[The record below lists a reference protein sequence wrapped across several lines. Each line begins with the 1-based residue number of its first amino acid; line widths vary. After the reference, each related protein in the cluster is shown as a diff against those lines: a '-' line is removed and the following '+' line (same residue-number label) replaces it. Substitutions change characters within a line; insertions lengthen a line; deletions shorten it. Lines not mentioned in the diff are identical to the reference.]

1 MENHIMF
8 RRFVVLVSAALF
20 CAAPS
25 AFAADIKVVEE
36 IAAKV
41 NGDIITKGDLDD
53 QKKILE
59 RTLREEQHLTGPA
72 LAAAVREQE
81 KDILA
86 NQISQRLLVQRAKDL
101 QISVDADV
109 NRQLAQMQV
118 EYKIPD
124 TEKFHDFIHQQ
135 LGMTFEDYKQ
145 QLTETLLTRRVI
157 GGEVG
162 SKVNIPES
170 ELRKY
175 YDDHQSEFVRKSEVY
190 LSQILIST
198 EGKNAEQVATAEK
211 KAKELVT
218 RANKGEKFSEL
229 ASENSDDTATAHDGG
244 VLPAIQ
250 PDQLREDLR
259 QVIAKTRKGQ
269 VTDPIKT
276 PQGFLILKVNERFE
290 EGLAPFDEVKDRI
303 HEFLAGPRMQPKLV
317 EYLNRL
323 RQEAYLEIKEGYV
336 DTAAAPGKDTR
347 WHEVAEIKAQTV
359 TKKEVMATRS
369 RKKALFLLPAGK
381 KPVRP
386 PIDAQASAASEQKTA
401 APAAAPA
408 KTKPPKVKKTRID
421 KIRAKAAKAEKVKA
435 KKETKAQKAK
445 TEKVKEQ
452 KGSGKK
458 LKPKVEKA
466 VTARPTHGRIKP
478 GQALPDDAKPDD
490 AKPAEPKP
498 GATNPEKPAFDKP
511 VSNKDKP
518 ASDTPAPTPAPIK
531 P

>member
-1 MENHIMF
+1 MF
-8 RRFVVLVSAALF
+8 RRFVVLVSAALL

-59 RTLREEQHLTGPA
+59 RTLREEQHLSGPA

-170 ELRKY
+170 DLRKY
-175 YDDHQSEFVRKSEVY
+175 YDEHQSEFVRKSEVY

-198 EGKNAEQVATAEK
+198 EGKNAEQIATAEK

-250 PDQLREDLR
+250 PDQLRDDLR
-259 QVIAKTRKGQ
+259 QIVTKTRKGQ

-276 PQGFLILKVNERFE
+276 PQGFLILKVNDRFD
-290 EGLAPFDEVKDRI
+290 EGLAPFDEMKDRI
-303 HEFLAGPRMQPKLV
+303 HEYLAGPKMAPKLQ

-359 TKKEVMATRS
+359 TKAEVMATRS
-369 RKKALFLLPAGK
+369 RKRALFLLPAGK
-381 KPVRP
+381 KPTRP
-386 PIDAQASAASEQKTA
+386 PIDAQASAGEPKPASPA
-401 APAAAPA
+401 APPA
-408 KTKPPKVKKTRID
+408 KTKPPKVKKTKID
-421 KIRAKAAKAEKVKA
+421 KIRAKAAKADKVKE
-435 KKETKAQKAK
+435 KKEQKAQKAK

-458 LKPKVEKA
+458 LKPKTEKA

-498 GATNPEKPAFDKP
+498 GETSPEKPAFDKP
-511 VSNKDKP
+511 VSNKDIP
-518 ASDTPAPTPAPIK
+518 ASDTPATTPAPIK

>member
-59 RTLREEQHLTGPA
+59 RTLREEQLLTGPA

-269 VTDPIKT
+269 VTDPINT

-323 RQEAYLEIKEGYV
+323 RQEAYLEIKDGYI
-336 DTAAAPGKDTR
+336 DTGAAPGKDTS
-347 WHEVAEIKAQTV
+347 WHEVAQIKAQTI
-359 TKKEVMATRS
+359 TKQEVMAS
-369 RKKALFLLPAGK
+369 RKRKRLMFLLPVGS
-381 KPVRP
+381 KPRVRP
-386 PIDAQASAASEQKTA
+386 VA
-401 APAAAPA
+401 APAPVAA
-408 KTKPPKVKKTRID
+408 TQPP
-421 KIRAKAAKAEKVKA
+421 
-435 KKETKAQKAK
+435 
-445 TEKVKEQ
+445 TEK
-452 KGSGKK
+452 
-458 LKPKVEKA
+458 
-466 VTARPTHGRIKP
+466 
-478 GQALPDDAKPDD
+478 
-490 AKPAEPKP
+490 
-498 GATNPEKPAFDKP
+498 
-511 VSNKDKP
+511 
-518 ASDTPAPTPAPIK
+518 
-531 P
+531 